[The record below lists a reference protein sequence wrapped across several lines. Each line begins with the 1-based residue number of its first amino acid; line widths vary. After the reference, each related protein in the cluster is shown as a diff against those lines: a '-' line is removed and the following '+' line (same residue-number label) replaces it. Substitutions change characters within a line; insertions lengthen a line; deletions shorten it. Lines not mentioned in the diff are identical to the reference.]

1 MRQDANG
8 LDSAAC
14 PAHQWAML
22 RRVSILALL
31 LAVAPA
37 AEARLVSQYVAGV
50 NRVCRYENPNAGRR
64 QTVPLVSR
72 LIGSGEPCPIRYPSQ
87 RNLRTNA
94 IPSMATL
101 KGRQRVE
108 GRYFCVYEYL
118 GRNYSRAVTPGA
130 ACPLTPHFFN

>member
-1 MRQDANG
+1 MTQEANG
-8 LDSAAC
+8 LDSAAG
-14 PAHQWAML
+14 PAQPWAML
-22 RRVSILALL
+22 RRVAIFALL
-31 LAVAPA
+31 LTIAPA

-72 LIGSGEPCPIRYPSQ
+72 LIGSGEPCPIRYPNQ

-101 KGRQRVE
+101 KGRQRVA
-108 GRYFCVYEYL
+108 GRDLCVYEYL
-118 GRNYSRAVTPGA
+118 GRSYSRAVTPGA

>member
-1 MRQDANG
+1 MTQGANG
-8 LDSAAC
+8 LDSAGLPGA
-14 PAHQWAML
+14 PWAML
-22 RRVSILALL
+22 RRVVIFALL
-31 LAVAPA
+31 LAIAPA

-72 LIGSGEPCPIRYPSQ
+72 LIGSGEPCPVRYPSQ

-101 KGRQRVE
+101 KGRQRAG
-108 GRYFCVYEYL
+108 GRDICVYEYL
-118 GRNYSRAVTPGA
+118 GRDYSRAVSPGA

>member
-1 MRQDANG
+1 
-8 LDSAAC
+8 
-14 PAHQWAML
+14 ML
-22 RRVSILALL
+22 RRVAIFALVLA
-31 LAVAPA
+31 AAPA

-72 LIGSGEPCPIRYPSQ
+72 LIGSGEPCPVRYPSQ
-87 RNLRTNA
+87 RNLRNNI

-101 KGRQRVE
+101 KGRQRAG
-108 GRYFCVYEYL
+108 GRDICLYEYL
-118 GRNYSRAVTPGA
+118 GRTYSRPVTPGA